1 MEVMNNNLIEVLSVT
16 QSFTKPDGQNQK
28 ILDQINFNVKDGEIL
43 AILGKSGCGKSTL
56 LRIIAELIKPTRGK
70 VKFNQETNDKTF
82 GISMIFQTF
91 ALFPWLTVLENVELG
106 LEAMDVPASERR
118 KKALEAIDLIG
129 LDGFESAMPREL
141 SGGMKQRV
149 GFARALVVG
158 PKVMLMDEPFSA
170 LDILTSDTLKN
181 DFLDLWVAK
190 KTGLKAVIIVT
201 HSIEEAVM
209 MADRVLI
216 LASNPGRVASE
227 LKITLDRPRHSQVP
241 EFHALV
247 DQIYSKMSEAGQQ
260 VFEDKTKK
268 TKEDEITRHLIYT
281 SPSQLAAITG
291 ALIMP
296 PYNDCGNLAELVK
309 ALHIKTF
316 DVIHIAEA
324 LSILKFATVDDGNIK
339 LTKSGKQFAEAELE
353 ERKRIFAG
361 QLLKNVPLAS
371 YIVKVLNE
379 RPDNKAPKLRFQ
391 THLEDHLSYSQAT
404 AALKSIIVAGR
415 YAELFSY
422 DDNKQLFSLDNPT

>member
-1 MEVMNNNLIEVLSVT
+1 MNNNLIELSSIT
-16 QSFTKPDGQNQK
+16 QSFTKPDGNIQK
-28 ILDQINFNVKDGEIL
+28 ILDQISFNIKEGEIL

-56 LRIIAELIKPTRGK
+56 LRIIAGLIKPTRGK
-70 VKFNQETNDKTF
+70 VKYNHEATDKTF
-82 GISMIFQTF
+82 GISMIFQSF

-106 LEAMDVPASERR
+106 LEAMDVPRIERR

-149 GFARALVVG
+149 GFARALVVE

-190 KTGLKAVIIVT
+190 KTNLKSVIIVT

-216 LASNPGRVASE
+216 LASNPGRVVSE
-227 LKITLDRPRHSQVP
+227 LKINLSRPRNAHTP
-241 EFHALV
+241 EFQELV
-247 DQIYSKMSEAGQQ
+247 DQIYTKMSEAGKQI
-260 VFEDKTKK
+260 FEDKAKK
-268 TKEDEITRHLIYT
+268 IHEHDITQNLIYT
-281 SPSQLAAITG
+281 SPNQLAALTG
-291 ALIMP
+291 TLAAP
-296 PYNDCGNLAELVK
+296 PYNGSGDLADLVK
-309 ALHIKTF
+309 ALQIKTF
-316 DVIHIAEA
+316 DVIHISEA
-324 LSILKFATVDDGNIK
+324 LSILKFATVTDGNIK
-339 LTKSGKQFAEAELE
+339 LTKTGKLFATTELE
-353 ERKRIFAG
+353 ERKRIFAE

-371 YIVKVLNE
+371 YIVNVLNG
-379 RPDNKAPKLRFQ
+379 RADNKAPKSRFL
-391 THLEDHLSYSQAT
+391 THLEDQLSANEAST
-404 AALKSIIVAGR
+404 ALKAIIVAGR